1 LWKTSKITTP
11 PIPRAEFTAGLK
23 LFQSWP
29 IFLSEGRKAMDV
41 IKVLILENNPDDIAL
56 LRRALIGRNNDD
68 FEVTV
73 RENSPDG
80 LSSLAQGQRY
90 DVVLLGA
97 NQPED
102 MDTLQTIRDL
112 GPRAAIIVLT
122 TQANERLAL
131 QTLRNGADDYL
142 AKSDVLVSVLSR
154 VIRYAVERRR
164 AHVQLQRA
172 QQMEMLNQI
181 TAAAMHE
188 FNNLVLIMSGNLDLL
203 PVPAESPEFS
213 MRMDKIKV
221 ALHRMTALTGDLSKF
236 TRSQSSGQL
245 PQVGLD
251 AALANVEKI
260 MNQTRAE
267 SSIHV

>member
-1 LWKTSKITTP
+1 
-11 PIPRAEFTAGLK
+11 
-23 LFQSWP
+23 
-29 IFLSEGRKAMDV
+29 MDV
-41 IKVLILENNPDDIAL
+41 IKVLLLENNPDDIAL
-56 LRRALIGRNNDD
+56 LRRALISRNNEN

-73 RENSPDG
+73 KENSAVG
-80 LSSLAQGQRY
+80 LNVLAQGQRY

-102 MDTLQTIRDL
+102 IDPLETIRDL
-112 GPRAAIIVLT
+112 APRAAIIVLT
-122 TQANERLAL
+122 TRAYEHLAL
-131 QTLRNGADDYL
+131 QTLRSGADDYL
-142 AKSDVLVSVLSR
+142 AKSEVLVSVLSR

-164 AHVQLQRA
+164 AQTQVQRA
-172 QQMEMLNQI
+172 QQLEMLNQI

-213 MRMDKIKV
+213 MRMEKIKG
-221 ALHRMTALTGDLSKF
+221 ALHRMTALIGDLSKF
-236 TRSQSSGQL
+236 TRSQSSSQL

-260 MNQTRAE
+260 MNRNMLD

>member
-1 LWKTSKITTP
+1 
-11 PIPRAEFTAGLK
+11 
-23 LFQSWP
+23 
-29 IFLSEGRKAMDV
+29 MDV

-56 LRRALIGRNNDD
+56 LRRALIGRTNDN

-73 RENSPDG
+73 RENSPAG
-80 LSSLAQGQRY
+80 LSALAQGQRY
-90 DVVLLGA
+90 DVILLGA

-102 MDTLQTIRDL
+102 MDPLPTIRDL

-131 QTLRNGADDYL
+131 QTLRSGADDYL
-142 AKSDVLVSVLSR
+142 AKSEVLVSVLSR

-172 QQMEMLNQI
+172 QQLEMLNQI

-213 MRMDKIKV
+213 MRMEKIKT
-221 ALHRMTALTGDLSKF
+221 ALHRMTALIGDLSKF
-236 TRSQSSGQL
+236 TRGQSSCKL

-260 MNQTRAE
+260 MNQTLAE